1 MTLERLKRITFFD
14 IFLTLF
20 MIVIIIITLYPFLHI
35 LAISLNNAV
44 DTVKGGVHI
53 LPRDFTFANY
63 IEIFGSNDR
72 LSQAF
77 MMSIL
82 RTVVGTITGIAAST
96 MLAYTLSR
104 KDFVF
109 NKPIALMLVITMFV
123 GGGLIP
129 DYMLIR
135 HLGLINK
142 FSVYILPMLLNAFNV
157 IVIRSFMDNLPVALE
172 ESAKIDGANDFT
184 IFVRII
190 IPLSLPVV
198 ATISLFLAVG
208 QWNSWFDTYLY
219 ARSNENLT
227 TLQYELMKILDNA
240 SASGSGGA
248 MDSHTA
254 QYVAKQ
260 TNPQSIKMAI
270 TIIATVPILLVYPF
284 LQKYFVTGLTLG
296 AVK

>member
-1 MTLERLKRITFFD
+1 MKRFKKVTFFD
-14 IFLTLF
+14 ICLSLG
-20 MIVIIIITLYPFLHI
+20 MIFVIVITLYPFLNI
-35 LAISLNNAV
+35 LAISLNNAI
-44 DTVKGGVHI
+44 DTAKGGIHI

-63 IEIFGSNDR
+63 VEIFSSNDR
-72 LSQAF
+72 LLQAF
-77 MMSIL
+77 IMSVT
-82 RTVVGTITGIAAST
+82 RTVVGTVTGIIAST

-109 NKPIALMLVITMFV
+109 NKPVALLLVLTMFV
-123 GGGLIP
+123 SGGLIP

-135 HLGLINK
+135 HLGLINQ
-142 FSVYILPMLLNAFNV
+142 FSVYILPMLISAFNV

-190 IPLSLPVV
+190 LPLSMPVI

-219 ARSNENLT
+219 ARTNESLT

-240 SASGSGGA
+240 SASGSSGVNTH
-248 MDSHTA
+248 SA
-254 QYVAKQ
+254 QYMAKQ

-270 TIIATVPILLVYPF
+270 TIIATVPILFVYPF

>member
-1 MTLERLKRITFFD
+1 MKRFKKVTFFD
-14 IFLTLF
+14 ICLSLG
-20 MIVIIIITLYPFLHI
+20 MIFVIVITLYPFLNI
-35 LAISLNNAV
+35 LAISLNNAI
-44 DTVKGGVHI
+44 DTAKGGIHI

-63 IEIFGSNDR
+63 VEIFSSNDR
-72 LSQAF
+72 LLQAF
-77 MMSIL
+77 IMSVT
-82 RTVVGTITGIAAST
+82 RTVVGTVTGIIAST

-109 NKPIALMLVITMFV
+109 NKPVALLLVLTMFV
-123 GGGLIP
+123 SGGLIP

-135 HLGLINK
+135 HLGLINQ
-142 FSVYILPMLLNAFNV
+142 FSVYILPMLISAFNV

-184 IFVRII
+184 IFARII
-190 IPLSLPVV
+190 LPLSMPVI

-219 ARSNENLT
+219 ARTNESLT

-240 SASGSGGA
+240 SASGSSGVNTH
-248 MDSHTA
+248 SA
-254 QYVAKQ
+254 QYMAKQ

-270 TIIATVPILLVYPF
+270 TIIATVPILFVYPF

>member
-1 MTLERLKRITFFD
+1 MSRLRRFTLFD
-14 IFLTLF
+14 VILSLF
-20 MIVIIIITLYPFLHI
+20 MIGIIIITLYPFLNI
-35 LAISLNNAV
+35 LAVSLNNAV
-44 DTVKGGVHI
+44 DTAKGGIHI

-63 IEIFGSNDR
+63 TEIFSNNDR
-72 LSQAF
+72 LLHAF
-77 MMSIL
+77 FVSVA
-82 RTVVGTITGIAAST
+82 RTIVGTFTGIIAST

-104 KDFVF
+104 KDFIF
-109 NKPIALMLVITMFV
+109 NKPIAIILVITMFV

-142 FSVYILPMLLNAFNV
+142 FSVYILPMLISAFNV
-157 IVIRSFMDNLPVALE
+157 IVIRSFMDSLPKALE
-172 ESAKIDGANDFT
+172 ESAKMDGANDLK
-184 IFVRII
+184 IFARII
-190 IPLSLPVV
+190 LPLSMPVI

-227 TLQYELMKILDNA
+227 TLQYELMKILDNV
-240 SASGSGGA
+240 SASGGGG
-248 MDSHTA
+248 MDA
-254 QYVAKQ
+254 QSAKYVAKQ

>member
-1 MTLERLKRITFFD
+1 MRRFKNITFFD
-14 IFLTLF
+14 ICLAIG
-20 MIVIIIITLYPFLHI
+20 MIFIIIITLYPFLNI
-35 LAISLNNAV
+35 LAISLNNAI
-44 DTVKGGVHI
+44 DTAKGGIHI

-63 IEIFGSNDR
+63 VEIFGSNDR
-72 LSQAF
+72 LLQAF
-77 MMSIL
+77 VMSVT
-82 RTVVGTITGIAAST
+82 RTVVGTLTGIIAST

-109 NKPIALMLVITMFV
+109 NKQIAILLVLTMFV

-135 HLGLINK
+135 HLGLINQ
-142 FSVYILPMLLNAFNV
+142 FSVYILPMLLSAFNV
-157 IVIRSFMDNLPVALE
+157 IIIRSFMDNLPVALE

-184 IFVRII
+184 IFTRII
-190 IPLSLPVV
+190 LPLSMPVI

-219 ARSNENLT
+219 ARSNETLT

-240 SASGSGGA
+240 SASGSGI
-248 MDSHTA
+248 DSYSA
-254 QYVAKQ
+254 KYIVKQ
-260 TNPQSIKMAI
+260 TNPQSLKMAI

>member
-1 MTLERLKRITFFD
+1 MKRFKKVTFFD
-14 IFLTLF
+14 LCLTLG
-20 MIVIIIITLYPFLHI
+20 MIFVIVITLYPFLNI
-35 LAISLNNAV
+35 LAISLNNAI
-44 DTVKGGVHI
+44 DTAKGGIHI

-63 IEIFGSNDR
+63 VEIFSSNDR
-72 LSQAF
+72 LLQAF
-77 MMSIL
+77 IMSVT
-82 RTVVGTITGIAAST
+82 RTVVGTATGIIAST

-109 NKPIALMLVITMFV
+109 NKPVALLLVLTMFV

-135 HLGLINK
+135 QLGLINQ
-142 FSVYILPMLLNAFNV
+142 FSVYILPMLISAFNV

-190 IPLSLPVV
+190 LPLSMPVI

-219 ARSNENLT
+219 ARTNESLT

-240 SASGSGGA
+240 SASGSSGVNTHSA
-248 MDSHTA
+248 KHL
-254 QYVAKQ
+254 AKQ

-270 TIIATVPILLVYPF
+270 TIIATVPILFVYPF

>member
-1 MTLERLKRITFFD
+1 MKRFKNITFFD
-14 IFLTLF
+14 ICLSLG
-20 MIVIIIITLYPFLHI
+20 MIFVIVITLYPFLNI
-35 LAISLNNAV
+35 LAISLNNAI
-44 DTVKGGVHI
+44 DTAKGGIHI

-63 IEIFGSNDR
+63 VEIFSSNDR
-72 LSQAF
+72 LLQAF
-77 MMSIL
+77 IMSVT
-82 RTVVGTITGIAAST
+82 RTVVGTATGIIAST

-109 NKPIALMLVITMFV
+109 NKPVALLLVLTMFV

-135 HLGLINK
+135 HLGLINQ
-142 FSVYILPMLLNAFNV
+142 FSVYILPMLISAFNV

-190 IPLSLPVV
+190 LPLSMPVI

-219 ARSNENLT
+219 ARTNESLT

-240 SASGSGGA
+240 SASGSSGVNTH
-248 MDSHTA
+248 SA
-254 QYVAKQ
+254 QYMAKQ

-270 TIIATVPILLVYPF
+270 TIIATVPILFVYPF

>member
-1 MTLERLKRITFFD
+1 MKRFKKV
-14 IFLTLF
+14 TLF
-20 MIVIIIITLYPFLHI
+20 DFILTIGMIIVIIITLYPFLNI

-44 DTVKGGVHI
+44 DTAKGGI
-53 LPRDFTFANY
+53 YIWPRDFTFANY
-63 IEIFGSNDR
+63 TEVFGSNDR
-72 LSQAF
+72 LLQAF
-77 MMSIL
+77 IMSVT
-82 RTVVGTITGIAAST
+82 RTVVGTLTGIIAST

-109 NKPIALMLVITMFV
+109 NKPVAILLVLTMFV
-123 GGGLIP
+123 SGGLIP

-135 HLGLINK
+135 NLGLVND
-142 FSVYILPMLLNAFNV
+142 FMVYILPMLISAFNV
-157 IVIRSFMDNLPVALE
+157 IIIRSFMDNLPKALE
-172 ESAKIDGANDFT
+172 ESAKMDGANDFT
-184 IFVRII
+184 IFSRII
-190 IPLSLPVV
+190 LPLSLPVI

-240 SASGSGGA
+240 SSSGG
-248 MDSHTA
+248 DINSQNA
-254 QYVAKQ
+254 QFVTKQ
-260 TNPQSIKMAI
+260 TNPQSLKMAI
-270 TIIATVPILLVYPF
+270 TIIATVPILMVYPF

>member
-44 DTVKGGVHI
+44 DTVKGGIHI

-77 MMSIL
+77 IMSIL

-109 NKPIALMLVITMFV
+109 NKPIAILLVITMFV

-135 HLGLINK
+135 HLGLINQ

-157 IVIRSFMDNLPVALE
+157 IVIRSFIDGLPDALE

-184 IFVRII
+184 IFARII
-190 IPLSLPVV
+190 VPLSLPVI

-219 ARSNENLT
+219 ARTNESLT

-240 SASGSGGA
+240 SASVSSGVNTH
-248 MDSHTA
+248 SA
-254 QYVAKQ
+254 QYMAKQ

-270 TIIATVPILLVYPF
+270 TIIATVPILFVYPF

>member
-1 MTLERLKRITFFD
+1 MKRLKRLTLFD
-14 IFLTLF
+14 IFLMLF
-20 MIVIIIITLYPFLHI
+20 MIFVIVITLYPFLNI

-44 DTVKGGVHI
+44 DTVKGGIHI
-53 LPRDFTFANY
+53 WPRDFTLANY
-63 IEIFGSNDR
+63 VEIFSSNDR
-72 LSQAF
+72 LLQAF
-77 MMSIL
+77 IMSIL
-82 RTVVGTITGIAAST
+82 RTVVGTITGIIAST

-109 NKPIALMLVITMFV
+109 NKPVGIILVITMFV

-142 FSVYILPMLLNAFNV
+142 FSVYILPMLINAFNV
-157 IVIRSFMDNLPVALE
+157 IVIRSFMDGLPDALE

-184 IFVRII
+184 IFTRII
-190 IPLSLPVV
+190 LPLSLPVV

-270 TIIATVPILLVYPF
+270 TIIATVPILAVYPF
-284 LQKYFVTGLTLG
+284 LQKHFVSGLTLG

>member
-1 MTLERLKRITFFD
+1 MKRFKNVTFFD
-14 IFLTLF
+14 ICLAIG
-20 MIVIIIITLYPFLHI
+20 MIFVIVITLYPFLNI

-44 DTVKGGVHI
+44 DSAKGGIHI

-63 IEIFGSNDR
+63 IEIFSSNDR
-72 LSQAF
+72 LLQAF
-77 MMSIL
+77 IMSVT
-82 RTVVGTITGIAAST
+82 RTIVGTITGIIAST

-109 NKPIALMLVITMFV
+109 NKPVAILLVLTMFV
-123 GGGLIP
+123 SGGLIP

-135 HLGLINK
+135 NLGLINE
-142 FSVYILPMLLNAFNV
+142 FAVYILPMLISAFNV

-190 IPLSLPVV
+190 LPLSMPVI

-219 ARSNENLT
+219 ARSNESLT

-240 SASGSGGA
+240 SASGSSGENT
-248 MDSHTA
+248 HTA
-254 QYVAKQ
+254 QHLAKQ

-270 TIIATVPILLVYPF
+270 TIIATVPILFVYPF

>member
-1 MTLERLKRITFFD
+1 MKRFKNITFFD
-14 IFLTLF
+14 ICLSLG
-20 MIVIIIITLYPFLHI
+20 MIFVIVITLYPFLNI
-35 LAISLNNAV
+35 LAISLNNAI
-44 DTVKGGVHI
+44 DTAKGGIHI

-63 IEIFGSNDR
+63 VEIFSSNDR
-72 LSQAF
+72 LLQAF
-77 MMSIL
+77 IMSVT
-82 RTVVGTITGIAAST
+82 RTVVGTVTGIIAST

-109 NKPIALMLVITMFV
+109 NKPVALLLVLTMFV
-123 GGGLIP
+123 SGGLIP

-135 HLGLINK
+135 HLGLINQ
-142 FSVYILPMLLNAFNV
+142 FSVYILPMLISAFNV

-184 IFVRII
+184 IFARII
-190 IPLSLPVV
+190 VPLSLPVI

-240 SASGSGGA
+240 NSSGSG
-248 MDSHTA
+248 MDS
-254 QYVAKQ
+254 QSAKYIARQ
-260 TNPQSIKMAI
+260 TSPQSIKMAI
-270 TIIATVPILLVYPF
+270 TIIATVPILMVYPF

>member
-1 MTLERLKRITFFD
+1 MKRFKKVTFFD
-14 IFLTLF
+14 LCLTLG
-20 MIVIIIITLYPFLHI
+20 MIFVIVITLYPFLNI
-35 LAISLNNAV
+35 LAISLNNAI
-44 DTVKGGVHI
+44 DTAKGGIHI

-63 IEIFGSNDR
+63 VEIFSSNDR
-72 LSQAF
+72 LLQAF
-77 MMSIL
+77 IMSVT
-82 RTVVGTITGIAAST
+82 RTVVGTVTGIIAST

-109 NKPIALMLVITMFV
+109 NKPVALLLVLTMFV
-123 GGGLIP
+123 SGGLIP

-142 FSVYILPMLLNAFNV
+142 FSVYILPMLINAFNV
-157 IVIRSFMDNLPVALE
+157 IVIRSFMDGLPDALE
-172 ESAKIDGANDFT
+172 ESAKIDGAYDFT
-184 IFVRII
+184 IFTRII
-190 IPLSLPVV
+190 LPLSLPVV

>member
-1 MTLERLKRITFFD
+1 MKRFKNITFFD
-14 IFLTLF
+14 ICLSLG
-20 MIVIIIITLYPFLHI
+20 MIFVIVITLYPFLNI
-35 LAISLNNAV
+35 LAISLNNAI
-44 DTVKGGVHI
+44 DTAKGGIHI

-63 IEIFGSNDR
+63 VEIFSSNDR
-72 LSQAF
+72 LLQAF
-77 MMSIL
+77 IMSVT
-82 RTVVGTITGIAAST
+82 RTVVGTVTGIIAST

-109 NKPIALMLVITMFV
+109 NKPVALLLVLTMFV
-123 GGGLIP
+123 SGGLIP

-135 HLGLINK
+135 HLGLINQ
-142 FSVYILPMLLNAFNV
+142 FSVYILPMLISAFNV

-190 IPLSLPVV
+190 LPLSMPVI

-219 ARSNENLT
+219 ARTNESLT

-240 SASGSGGA
+240 SASGSSGVNTH
-248 MDSHTA
+248 SA
-254 QYVAKQ
+254 QYMAKQ

-270 TIIATVPILLVYPF
+270 TIIATVPILFVYPF

>member
-44 DTVKGGVHI
+44 DTVKGGIHI

-190 IPLSLPVV
+190 IPLSLPVI

-219 ARSNENLT
+219 ARSNDNLT

-240 SASGSGGA
+240 STSGSSGVNT
-248 MDSHTA
+248 HTA
-254 QYVAKQ
+254 KYVAKQ
-260 TNPQSIKMAI
+260 TSPQSIKMAI

>member
-1 MTLERLKRITFFD
+1 MTLKRFKGITLFD
-14 IFLTLF
+14 VFLTLG
-20 MIVIIIITLYPFLHI
+20 MIFVIVITLYPFLNI
-35 LAISLNNAV
+35 LAISLNNAI
-44 DTVKGGVHI
+44 DTAKGGIHI

-63 IEIFGSNDR
+63 VEIFSSNDR
-72 LSQAF
+72 LLQAF
-77 MMSIL
+77 IMSVT
-82 RTVVGTITGIAAST
+82 RTVVGTVTGIIAST

-109 NKPIALMLVITMFV
+109 NKPVALLLVLTMFV
-123 GGGLIP
+123 SGGLIP

-135 HLGLINK
+135 HLGLINQ
-142 FSVYILPMLLNAFNV
+142 FSVYILPMLISAFNV

-190 IPLSLPVV
+190 LPLSMPVI

-219 ARSNENLT
+219 ARTNESLT

-240 SASGSGGA
+240 SASGSSGVNTH
-248 MDSHTA
+248 SA
-254 QYVAKQ
+254 QYMAKQ

-270 TIIATVPILLVYPF
+270 TIIATVPILFVYPF